1 VNDCCP
7 PRVACSFAAA
17 ETLRREGSVQPP
29 SLGPDQ
35 PQGLEPDQPQGL
47 ESDQPPSGERMQ
59 PTAQAVGRRSKTFE
73 SPAGAK
79 EPSRATTR
87 SAGEPNDRRH
97 PKKSEIRVFRCL
109 PRPAVW
115 KSRPSSRTKPVIARD
130 TTYCVSLLTG
140 TISGSNLAI
149 PSTKF
154 RSTGMGRENWKGPVI
169 GTRHE
174 VARYGAQEGKL
185 GRPGF

>member
-1 VNDCCP
+1 MQLCRGRNTP
-7 PRVACSFAAA
+7 PRRQRSAAKPRA
-17 ETLRREGSVQPP
+17 GSAAKPRTRSAAKRRKNAAHGASRGSQK
-29 SLGPDQ
+29 Q
-35 PQGLEPDQPQGL
+35 
-47 ESDQPPSGERMQ
+47 
-59 PTAQAVGRRSKTFE
+59 TFE

-87 SAGEPNDRRH
+87 SAGEPNDL
-97 PKKSEIRVFRCL
+97 KKSEIRVFRCL